1 MPSPTS
7 FDRRASPPRS
17 SNRHSHQSTPS
28 RSRSRSPRRRNDD
41 RPKVS
46 TGEFRWKDKSR
57 DTDNHDR
64 PNERR
69 LERGYRDRDR
79 NDRYRDRDGDR
90 DHNSNHNRDSR
101 RERNTGGYRD
111 RHEDNRRGEYSDR
124 DRHDD
129 RSGRRNDDN
138 PRHRRDTR
146 RDSRSLTP
154 VAERTSTTTQAPKEK
169 SSKKTKPPRIAPT
182 AQPMIIVNVNDRLGT
197 KTAIPCLAS
206 DSIGNSLSTS
216 FPLAK
221 HAQLLRIGQGWLT
234 MRIGDFK
241 KLVGAHIGR
250 KPHEIMLKRQ
260 GERPFKDILTLEDY
274 GVSNGVQLDLEVD
287 TGD

>member
-7 FDRRASPPRS
+7 FDRRASPARS
-17 SNRHSHQSTPS
+17 SNRHSRRSTPS
-28 RSRSRSPRRRNDD
+28 RSRSRSPLRRHRNDD

-46 TGEFRWKDKSR
+46 TGGFRWKDKSR
-57 DTDNHDR
+57 DADNYDG
-64 PNERR
+64 PDERR

-79 NDRYRDRDGDR
+79 NDRYRNRDEDQDRESNRDRDPRRERQGDR
-90 DHNSNHNRDSR
+90 AHREDSR
-101 RERNTGGYRD
+101 R
-111 RHEDNRRGEYSDR
+111 NRYSDR
-124 DRHDD
+124 DRYDD
-129 RSGRRNDDN
+129 RSSRRNDDTTPDRQN
-138 PRHRRDTR
+138 KKRDARSPTPD
-146 RDSRSLTP
+146 RD
-154 VAERTSTTTQAPKEK
+154 RTSTSTPTTKASKET
-169 SSKKTKPPRIAPT
+169 SSKKAKPPKIAPT

-206 DSIGNSLSTS
+206 DS
-216 FPLAK
+216 
-221 HAQLLRIGQGWLT
+221 
-234 MRIGDFK
+234 IGDFK